1 MQGGRPAADAAGMTS
16 MPVELLLLLLL
27 VPRPAVPGAAKGA
40 CLSGDRQ
47 PNRCFSTTPSLKPT
61 ALSMAAKSPDA
72 CCTACLQLRQCY
84 CWTYTTGTH
93 DADGGVYGCQLKHIL
108 QNGSTT
114 SAACVSGNVKS
125 PLPIAAP
132 PVPAPLPPPP
142 DAHSVLFMVV
152 DDLRPQLGSYAAPF
166 PKTPH
171 IDTLAAT
178 GLLFDRAYV
187 QWPVC
192 VRTVTASSLLVCS
205 LPSYQRGFPE
215 PLCATAALPSG
226 HMRCAYVAGTEPQF
240 FHERAVGGALF
251 ACPPACRVVRL
262 AAV

>member
-1 MQGGRPAADAAGMTS
+1 MPSSCRCTVRRGRPLCYAV
-16 MPVELLLLLLL
+16 VEEIEGICVRRSLRSWGGQLANDYSVKHQPSACEL
-27 VPRPAVPGAAKGA
+27 PYCSNIKRAVLGAK
-40 CLSGDRQ
+40 C
-47 PNRCFSTTPSLKPT
+47 
-61 ALSMAAKSPDA
+61 SPPWRRA
-72 CCTACLQLRQCY
+72 CCRA
-84 CWTYTTGTH
+84 
-93 DADGGVYGCQLKHIL
+93 
-108 QNGSTT
+108 
-114 SAACVSGNVKS
+114 
-125 PLPIAAP
+125 LPRAGARP
-132 PVPAPLPPPP
+132 PAPLPPPP

-171 IDTLAAT
+171 IDKLAAT

-215 PLCATAALPSG
+215 PLCATALHSG

-240 FHERAVGGALF
+240 FHERAVGGAPLL
-251 ACPPACRVVRL
+251 ANPAGRVVRL